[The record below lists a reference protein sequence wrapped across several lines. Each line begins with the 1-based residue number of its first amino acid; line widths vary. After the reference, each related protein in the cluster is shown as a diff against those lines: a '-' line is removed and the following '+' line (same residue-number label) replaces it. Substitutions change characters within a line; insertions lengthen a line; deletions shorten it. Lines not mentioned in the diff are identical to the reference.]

1 MDFGKGK
8 VSASKTIRVRESRN
22 RLGRWKKII
31 YNGGGGGDKD
41 KENQRREKESKKEE
55 NCKEKK

>member
-31 YNGGGGGDKD
+31 YNGGGGDKD